1 MITLQNVAVAY
12 GETPVLQDVHFALP
26 HGAFAFLRGRS
37 GYGKSTFLKLLYRD
51 VEAQSGELFI
61 DGVPMQQLQKF
72 ELRRKMGIIFQ
83 SFELIEQKTVLENV
97 LLAGKALGR
106 PLVQITE
113 EAERLLARVGLIDK
127 LHMFPAQ
134 LSGGQQQRVAI
145 VRALLNK
152 PKLLLADEPTGN
164 LDEETAADIFQLL
177 YELHQEEQ
185 IAMLI
190 VTHQSHEQIDATTY
204 WMEGGRIV
212 EQAATTLH
220 R

>member
-12 GETPVLQDVHFALP
+12 GEMPVLQDVYFVLP

-37 GYGKSTFLKLLYRD
+37 GCGKSTFLKLLYRD

-106 PLVQITE
+106 PLAQITE
-113 EAERLLARVGLIDK
+113 EAERLLARVGLSDK

-177 YELHQEEQ
+177 YELHKEEQ